1 MLTDVLHVLNLG
13 GNLLSCYRAAQK
25 NIFTL
30 HMKHGSQLTQEGNVV
45 MIGVTRNK
53 MYQLEIKIVTK
64 YDLEVVHANV
74 ARSFGVET
82 KKENT

>member
-1 MLTDVLHVLNLG
+1 
-13 GNLLSCYRAAQK
+13 
-25 NIFTL
+25 
-30 HMKHGSQLTQEGNVV
+30 MKHGSQLTQEGNVV

-53 MYQLEIKIVTK
+53 MYQLEIKVVTK